1 MSSTDWKW
9 VPLSK
14 LLNSEKRK
22 KSCGA
27 RSGEYRAYL
36 GTDICLLAKNWWIL
50 WDHFGTLFLCSN
62 LSHHFFV
69 IFHSS
74 TIILIYSHKKP
85 NLFHIFISFCYQTAR
100 LFVIFHNLSW
110 HKIHE
115 LLVFSSYTSWNK
127 LNVSVEVLFNLTRN
141 MTCEIFYQALSW

>member
-1 MSSTDWKW
+1 
-9 VPLSK
+9 
-14 LLNSEKRK
+14 
-22 KSCGA
+22 
-27 RSGEYRAYL
+27 
-36 GTDICLLAKNWWIL
+36 
-50 WDHFGTLFLCSN
+50 
-62 LSHHFFV
+62 
-69 IFHSS
+69 
-74 TIILIYSHKKP
+74 
-85 NLFHIFISFCYQTAR
+85 